1 MADRE
6 RRMHIVWTYV
16 KTLQYPIRIKNPNP
30 AAAKVILDAL
40 GGADGELS
48 ASTRYLSQRYVM
60 PDDRIVGIFTDV
72 GTEEINHV
80 EMVSSIVTQLMKGAT
95 VEEIRRA
102 GAEGYFTM
110 HTAGIYPASPTGE
123 PHTAAYFQSKGD
135 VFADIHEDL
144 AAEQKARVSYENL
157 IRQMDDPDVI
167 DALRF
172 LRAREIVHYQRFGDA
187 LRIAQDN
194 ADRNNFYAYNPAF
207 D

>member
-1 MADRE
+1 MWSYIKQLE
-6 RRMHIVWTYV
+6 
-16 KTLQYPIRIKNPNP
+16 YPVRIKTPNP

-48 ASTRYLSQRYVM
+48 ASTRYLAQRFAM
-60 PDDRIVGIFTDV
+60 PYDRVVGILTDV
-72 GTEEINHV
+72 GTEEIAHV
-80 EMVSSIVTQLMKGAT
+80 EVVSAMIAQLMKGAT
-95 VEEIRRA
+95 VEQIKAA

-110 HTAGIYPASPTGE
+110 HTAGVYPSSPTGE
-123 PHTAAYFQSKGD
+123 PHTAAYLQSKGD
-135 VFADIHEDL
+135 VFADLNEDL

-187 LRIAQDN
+187 IRIAQDHL
-194 ADRNNFYAYNPAF
+194 DSRNFYAYNPAF